1 MKTGLHNSLLFI
13 LSLIFTLAIGEWLFP
28 KFLNKVPFRL
38 YGGIET
44 NLRVL
49 AQYSKQSIFPEN
61 YIAILGDSNSVGVG
75 DLYLDLSKNST
86 NWYPDYAPAHFIN
99 KKLGIDVVSF
109 GFAGAGSLDGIWS
122 NPVNQFNYINSKG
135 LVLQPPKTILIF
147 FYEGNDL
154 GNNLQFLRKN
164 YKGNEKV
171 SELLSSAKF
180 DKWLNQQFQNSIEEY
195 GAEFGENLIFIK
207 FLIKSVKNI
216 FSEKSKK
223 SKISETATSEEKL
236 MKHIVVNG
244 TTYSLVD
251 SSGSIIF
258 PVKSIS
264 HVVINGEAFPVSSS
278 SRISIPGKT
287 ITQTVMNGKAYSL
300 PGNLQAPPLPL
311 GLRPIDIK
319 RGVFNDILLISYF
332 VFEEAIKRIKEKFP
346 NSDLKIIYL
355 PSVASSYNIVSPLTS
370 VTTDMGMPGIVD
382 TKTLLQKHLEVC
394 RGILNISQK
403 LKVSFF
409 DTTGYLRKA
418 SSKGYI
424 HGPKDWDHLNEL
436 GYRAFSDSI
445 SHFILHPDESYQN
458 CTN

>member
-1 MKTGLHNSLLFI
+1 MNKKNSVKAGLHNSLLFI

-135 LVLQPPKTILIF
+135 LVLQPPKTILVF
-147 FYEGNDL
+147 FYEGNDI
-154 GNNLQFLRKN
+154 GNNLQFIREN
-164 YKGNEKV
+164 YKGNETIG
-171 SELLSSAKF
+171 ELLHSVKF
-180 DKWLNQQFQNSIEEY
+180 NEWLNLQFQNSITEHTSR
-195 GAEFGENLIFIK
+195 FGRDFIFTK
-207 FLIKSVKNI
+207 FLIKSVENI
-216 FSEKSKK
+216 FIEKSKQ
-223 SKISETATSEEKL
+223 SEEYEVTIFPAIPISEAIIDDR
-236 MKHIVVNG
+236 IVPLPVN
-244 TTYSLVD
+244 L
-251 SSGSIIF
+251 
-258 PVKSIS
+258 
-264 HVVINGEAFPVSSS
+264 H
-278 SRISIPGKT
+278 
-287 ITQTVMNGKAYSL
+287 
-300 PGNLQAPPLPL
+300 APPLFGITPFEKMRGFSDD
-311 GLRPIDIK
+311 GLTIGYYI
-319 RGVFNDILLISYF
+319 
-332 VFEEAIKRIKEKFP
+332 FERAIKKIKKFFADSEIIIIYQP
-346 NSDLKIIYL
+346 STLSAYKIIS
-355 PSVASSYNIVSPLTS
+355 PTVSFRGN
-370 VTTDMGMPGIVD
+370 MGDYGIVD
-382 TKTLLQKHLEVC
+382 TKKLDQRHFEVC
-394 RGILNISQK
+394 REILKISQK
-403 LKVSFF
+403 LQISFF
-409 DTTGYLRKA
+409 DTTRYLRDA